1 MPLRGGQTSTF
12 SGPSKDGVAVGG
24 GGGVGSRG
32 GADRWRN
39 PFRDINKIKEADM
52 IKHEVQD
59 KGNVNLNPILSLSK
73 TASGAPQQ
81 VAQRIYE
88 ADFLNLIEGFRCY

>member
-1 MPLRGGQTSTF
+1 
-12 SGPSKDGVAVGG
+12 
-24 GGGVGSRG
+24 
-32 GADRWRN
+32 
-39 PFRDINKIKEADM
+39 M

-73 TASGAPQQ
+73 TASGARQQ

>member
-1 MPLRGGQTSTF
+1 M
-12 SGPSKDGVAVGG
+12 V
-24 GGGVGSRG
+24 GGGVGNR